1 MLRSPVVRQI
11 DSVRGSKG
19 FLFEAEDTPHPVLC
33 RDVRGFPQ
41 AVLAARDSTK
51 ASPGRLVVVVP
62 DLAMD
67 DWIARW
73 ADDTSRARRNLT
85 ITRRTDGTELRLV
98 ATLLNYGFG
107 VDTTIAIE
115 RLESESRPRPSTPE
129 VVEASP
135 KSGVQP
141 VLGATAR
148 AAGPLK
154 RKMAR

>member
-1 MLRSPVVRQI
+1 M
-11 DSVRGSKG
+11 RGSKG

-41 AVLAARDSTK
+41 ALLAAKDRTK
-51 ASPGRLVVVVP
+51 GSPGRLVIVVP

-73 ADDTSRARRNLT
+73 ADDTSRAQRNLT
-85 ITRRTDGTELRLV
+85 ITRRTDGAQLRFV
-98 ATLLNYGFG
+98 GTLLNYGYG

-115 RLESESRPRPSTPE
+115 RLESAARPRAAAPPDDE
-129 VVEASP
+129 VPTE
-135 KSGVQP
+135 SGVQP
-141 VLGATAR
+141 VLRASSTGR